1 MLLVD
6 FSSFASMS
14 IMAPFFPQQVSCSAK
29 NLSHIAQLALYEGSC
44 GTSFWGVQLAF
55 FSIRIGYPEDSY
67 RTSLLTIP

>member
-55 FSIRIGYPEDSY
+55 FPFESVILKTPTGLAY
-67 RTSLLTIP
+67 